1 MSIAR
6 FRHKLTPTFSESRWP
21 GQAMPQQGPST
32 VTPAREDEL
41 LRPSQIAE
49 RLQIQERTVT
59 RWLRNGYLRGFKLG
73 KEWRV
78 SSADLRS
85 FMEKHAN
92 KPLEETA

>member
-6 FRHKLTPTFSESRWP
+6 FRHKLTPSFSESRWP
-21 GQAMPQQGPST
+21 GQAMPQQASSAT
-32 VTPAREDEL
+32 APATEDEL
-41 LRPSQIAE
+41 LRPSQISE

-78 SSADLRS
+78 SSADLHS
-85 FMEKHAN
+85 FMERHAN
-92 KPLEETA
+92 KPLDETA

>member
-6 FRHKLTPTFSESRWP
+6 FRHNLPLSISVLQRPVQT
-21 GQAMPQQGPST
+21 MLQQGPPT
-32 VTPAREDEL
+32 MAPATEDEL
-41 LRPSQIAE
+41 LRPSQISE